1 MRESSIS
8 ITQDDK
14 KRLSVLLSTI
24 TRENNPDRDDLRD
37 LEYELMRAAIVDP
50 QQTPADLITM
60 NSRFRLTDLDSGEVF
75 EYTLV
80 YPHDAAYKENRI
92 SILAPLGTALLGF
105 RVGNVVEWRM
115 PAGVRRLQVGEILY
129 QPEAVGDY
137 HL

>member
-37 LEYELMRAAIVDP
+37 LEYELMRADIVDP

-80 YPHDAAYKENRI
+80 YPHDADYKENRI

-105 RVGNVVEWRM
+105 RVGDVIEWRM